1 MNNYLSCVPNLKQFN
16 VHLSIFDSVI
26 IESFIDYNWFGLIID
41 DCLPLLKRFYFY
53 VYFFNLIEFCEYEIA
68 SMINRMKEN
77 FSIVHNNRYQSR
89 LFIR

>member
-26 IESFIDYNWFGLIID
+26 YYNLFVLIID

-68 SMINRMKEN
+68 SMINRMKEK